1 MDYIF
6 LRELRLEAWVGLYKY
21 EKTSPQ
27 IVELDI
33 EIALPGDTVFQSHK
47 VADTINYADV
57 VERLRVVLA
66 EEHFGLV
73 EVLVDRIAKLI
84 MEEFHAPHVKVCM
97 TKLGVLR
104 QAKRVGV
111 CVERRRAG

>member
-33 EIALPGDTVFQSHK
+33 EIALPGNTVFQSHK

-57 VERLRVVLA
+57 VERLRAVLT

-73 EVLVDRIAKLI
+73 EVLVDRIANLI
-84 MEEFHAPHVKVCM
+84 IDEFHAPQVKVCM